1 MKLSE
6 KAPILNSIIGVV
18 IILFFS
24 FKSMDTIIDKKQK
37 NSSEVVAEEPTNKKP
52 NLLYIITDE
61 HNFRTIGA
69 YREQLSK
76 DQGYMWGK
84 VAVETPNLDY
94 LAHNG
99 ALLTSMYATS
109 PSCTPSRASMF
120 TGNYP
125 QTVKM
130 PKNGHVLSHDIPIL
144 ADVLVKNG
152 YETGYTGKLHL
163 IGHPKP
169 MWAPEYS
176 YGFQH
181 KKFMFNGGHWK
192 NFGFNDDGTPKIAV
206 LNRKGAPTTKLGNAD
221 EKSFATDWLTDRAL
235 DFFDAKKKSGKPFFE
250 VVSFPDPHTANVVR
264 APYDT
269 MYKLEDIE
277 LPKTFTLEF
286 DADEP
291 KWSNPELDFASIK
304 HKKIDGNKRFKEGY
318 TPEKIRKKM
327 KKDIS
332 QYFGMVKCIDD
343 NIGKMIERLKK
354 NGQLDSTIIIF
365 SSDHGD
371 LLGEYGRDNKG
382 VPQEGSALIPFIVY
396 YPKAI
401 KPNTIINKAANNTD
415 LMDTVLS
422 LMKVKDFD
430 PNTTD
435 GRDISP
441 WLTGN
446 KANTL
451 EDTTFVRYGT
461 WAGVFTD
468 RYKLIYDKSGK
479 KPWFID
485 LEKDPTELINFFDDK
500 SYKNIVAKLA
510 KKLKEYGKKHNDD
523 IVLFPKILNKI
534 NQSI

>member
-130 PKNGHVLSHDIPIL
+130 PKNGRVLSHDIPTL

-235 DFFDAKKKSGKPFFE
+235 DFLMLRRNQENHFLKSLVFQ
-250 VVSFPDPHTANVVR
+250 
-264 APYDT
+264 
-269 MYKLEDIE
+269 
-277 LPKTFTLEF
+277 
-286 DADEP
+286 
-291 KWSNPELDFASIK
+291 
-304 HKKIDGNKRFKEGY
+304 
-318 TPEKIRKKM
+318 IR
-327 KKDIS
+327 
-332 QYFGMVKCIDD
+332 
-343 NIGKMIERLKK
+343 
-354 NGQLDSTIIIF
+354 
-365 SSDHGD
+365 
-371 LLGEYGRDNKG
+371 
-382 VPQEGSALIPFIVY
+382 IP
-396 YPKAI
+396 
-401 KPNTIINKAANNTD
+401 
-415 LMDTVLS
+415 LM
-422 LMKVKDFD
+422 
-430 PNTTD
+430 
-435 GRDISP
+435 
-441 WLTGN
+441 
-446 KANTL
+446 
-451 EDTTFVRYGT
+451 
-461 WAGVFTD
+461 
-468 RYKLIYDKSGK
+468 
-479 KPWFID
+479 
-485 LEKDPTELINFFDDK
+485 
-500 SYKNIVAKLA
+500 
-510 KKLKEYGKKHNDD
+510 
-523 IVLFPKILNKI
+523 
-534 NQSI
+534 